1 MNTVPV
7 PNDSFNW
14 LLASIEFFIV
24 AKEAFKFEFKFE
36 ALNCKAWKTSVTLV
50 ACSLDIPK
58 FLPKSVVIWSKS
70 NKALIIDEPTNE
82 NDTAKNSGGIS
93 KSPNKTREYYRKNL
107 PVNDT
112 LIKKSNKKIIHE

>member
-70 NKALIIDEPTNE
+70 NKALIIPANE
-82 NDTAKNSGGIS
+82 AAVINSLTFKVPPIS
-93 KSPNKTREYYRKNL
+93 FNFSFCLSVTFNCYSR
-107 PVNDT
+107 
-112 LIKKSNKKIIHE
+112 